1 MQRIYESINMAQ
13 FELQMPKLGESIEEA
28 TITKWFVK
36 VGDKIEDDDVL
47 LEIATDKVDS
57 EIPSPV
63 SGTIIKIHVE
73 QDQTVPVGTIIAVID
88 TSEDDVVLDDA
99 PVAEKEVEER
109 SAPESA
115 VVEISESDTTES
127 DTVETVKESPSP
139 APEKTGESGRFYS
152 PLVLTIA
159 KEERISM
166 EELDAISGSG
176 RKGRVQKKDILD
188 YIKTRTASG
197 IAPAIVSAA
206 SKPAS
211 APAAPTAAPAKPK
224 VSVSVG
230 AEDEIIEMDRLRK
243 LIAEHMIMSKQTSA
257 HVTNMLEADVTD
269 IVLWRNRV
277 KDEFLQREGE
287 KITYLPVFME
297 AIIQALKDFPMIN
310 ASLDGDK
317 IILKKAI
324 NLGIAV
330 ALPTGNLIVPVI
342 KRADSLNLLGLTKA
356 LNKMANDAR
365 NSKLSPDDIQGGT
378 FTISNFGTFRNVMGT
393 PIINQPQLA
402 ILAIG
407 TVEKKPA
414 VIETPT
420 GDVIGIRHK
429 MFLSLTYDHRVID
442 GAYGGAFLRKL
453 ADYLE
458 NFDGNKV
465 I

>member
-1 MQRIYESINMAQ
+1 MAQ
-13 FELQMPKLGESIEEA
+13 FELLMPKLGESIEEA

-63 SGTIIKIHVE
+63 SGTIVKIHYE
-73 QDQTVPVGTIIAVID
+73 QDQTVPVGTTIAVID
-88 TSEDDVVLDDA
+88 TAGGAVEAADAAADDEMVKA
-99 PVAEKEVEER
+99 PLTEKAQEEPADLTVAERDTGKTAEE
-109 SAPESA
+109 A
-115 VVEISESDTTES
+115 
-127 DTVETVKESPSP
+127 P
-139 APEKTGESGRFYS
+139 APAVAKKQASGRFYS

-159 KEERISM
+159 REEGIGM
-166 EELDAISGSG
+166 DELDAIPGSG
-176 RKGRVQKKDILD
+176 RNGRVQKKDILD
-188 YIKTRTASG
+188 YVKARTA
-197 IAPAIVSAA
+197 PAAGAA
-206 SKPAS
+206 E
-211 APAAPTAAPAKPK
+211 APAAPGPAAPAPPSAAPGKPR
-224 VSVSVG
+224 VSASVS
-230 AEDEIIEMDRLRK
+230 AEDEIIEMDRMRK
-243 LIAEHMIMSKQTSA
+243 LIADHMILSKQTSA

-277 KDEFLQREGE
+277 KDEFLKREGE
-287 KITYLPVFME
+287 KITYLPIFME

-310 ASLDGDK
+310 ASVDSDK
-317 IILKKAI
+317 IILKKDI
-324 NLGIAV
+324 NLGVAV
-330 ALPTGNLIVPVI
+330 ALPGGNLIVPVI

-356 LNKMANDAR
+356 LNKMADNAR
-365 NSKLSPDDIQGGT
+365 NNKLNPDDIQGGT

-393 PIINQPQLA
+393 PIINQPQVA

-414 VIETPT
+414 VIETTT

-429 MFLSLTYDHRVID
+429 MFLSLTYDHRIID
-442 GAYGGAFLRKL
+442 GAYGGAYLRKL

-458 NFDGNKV
+458 NFDVNRV

>member
-1 MQRIYESINMAQ
+1 MAQ

-36 VGDKIEDDDVL
+36 AGDKIEDDDVL

-63 SGTIIKIHVE
+63 SGTVVKINYE
-73 QDQTVPVGTIIAVID
+73 QDATVPVGTIIAVID
-88 TSEDDVVLDDA
+88 TSGDEVADEETPGVKEAAEETPFAAGAEAVDEAAVA
-99 PVAEKEVEER
+99 QKPPRTAEKEG
-109 SAPESA
+109 A
-115 VVEISESDTTES
+115 
-127 DTVETVKESPSP
+127 
-139 APEKTGESGRFYS
+139 SGRFYS

-159 KEERISM
+159 REEGVSM
-166 EELDAISGSG
+166 EELETISGSG
-176 RKGRVQKKDILD
+176 RNGRVQKKDILD
-188 YIKTRTASG
+188 YVKTRTPRATQ
-197 IAPAIVSAA
+197 PAAA
-206 SKPAS
+206 SEHVPTAPGAEVS
-211 APAAPTAAPAKPK
+211 QAAPAAAKGPAPDRPK
-224 VSVSVG
+224 VSASVS
-230 AEDEIIEMDRLRK
+230 AEDEIMEMDRMRK
-243 LIAEHMIMSKQTSA
+243 LIADHMIMSKQTSA
-257 HVTNMLEADVTD
+257 HVTNMLEADVTE

-287 KITYLPVFME
+287 KITYLPIFME

-310 ASLDGDK
+310 ASVDGDR
-317 IILKKAI
+317 IILKKDI

-342 KRADSLNLLGLTKA
+342 KQADSFNLLGLTKA
-356 LNKMANDAR
+356 LNKMADNAR
-365 NSKLSPDDIQGGT
+365 NNRLSPDDIQGGT

-393 PIINQPQLA
+393 PIINQPQVA

-429 MFLSLTYDHRVID
+429 MFLSLTYDHRIID

-458 NFDGNKV
+458 NFDGKKV

>member
-1 MQRIYESINMAQ
+1 MAQ

-36 VGDKIEDDDVL
+36 AGDKIEDDDVL

-63 SGTIIKIHVE
+63 SGTIIKINYE

-88 TSEDDVVLDDA
+88 TSGGDVV
-99 PVAEKEVEER
+99 VEETPPAKEATPET
-109 SAPESA
+109 STTPPGEAESEAVVAPE
-115 VVEISESDTTES
+115 
-127 DTVETVKESPSP
+127 P
-139 APEKTGESGRFYS
+139 APATEKTGTSGRFYS

-159 KEERISM
+159 REEGISM
-166 EELDAISGSG
+166 EELEQIEGSG
-176 RKGRVQKKDILD
+176 RNGRVQKKDILD
-188 YIKTRTASG
+188 YVKTRKAPMG
-197 IAPAIVSAA
+197 APATAPSG
-206 SKPAS
+206 
-211 APAAPTAAPAKPK
+211 APAAAAAPPAQAAGAPAKPK
-224 VSVSVG
+224 VSASVS
-230 AEDEIIEMDRLRK
+230 AQDEIIEMDRMRK
-243 LIAEHMIMSKQTSA
+243 LIADHMIMSKQTSA

-297 AIIQALKDFPMIN
+297 AIIQALKDFPIIN
-310 ASLDGDK
+310 ASVDGDR
-317 IILKKAI
+317 IILKKDI

-342 KRADSLNLLGLTKA
+342 KRADSYNLLGLTKA
-356 LNKMANDAR
+356 LNKMADDAR
-365 NSKLSPDDIQGGT
+365 NNKLSPDDIQGGT

-393 PIINQPQLA
+393 PIINQPQVA

-429 MFLSLTYDHRVID
+429 MFLSLTYDHRIID

>member
-1 MQRIYESINMAQ
+1 MAQ

-36 VGDKIEDDDVL
+36 VGDKIDDDDVL

-63 SGTIIKIHVE
+63 SGTVIKIHYK

-88 TSEDDVVLDDA
+88 TSGGDIVVEDEPAKDSGSA
-99 PVAEKEVEER
+99 PVSEKEVEDIV
-109 SAPESA
+109 APASPE
-115 VVEISESDTTES
+115 TEVGE
-127 DTVETVKESPSP
+127 TVEEPPSQT
-139 APEKTGESGRFYS
+139 PEKSGGSGRFYS

-159 KEERISM
+159 REEGISM
-166 EELDAISGSG
+166 QELDTLPGSG
-176 RKGRVQKKDILD
+176 RDGRVQKKDILD
-188 YIKTRTASG
+188 YVKTRARPAG
-197 IAPAIVSAA
+197 APAEPSLA
-206 SKPAS
+206 SKPAA
-211 APAAPTAAPAKPK
+211 APATPAAATAKPK

-243 LIAEHMIMSKQTSA
+243 LIADHMIMSKQTSA

-277 KDEFLQREGE
+277 KNEFLQREGE

-310 ASLDGDK
+310 SSVDGDK
-317 IILKKAI
+317 IILKKDI

-365 NSKLSPDDIQGGT
+365 NNKLSPDDIQGGT

-393 PIINQPQLA
+393 PIINQPQVA

-429 MFLSLTYDHRVID
+429 MFLSLTYDHRIID

>member
-1 MQRIYESINMAQ
+1 MAQ

-28 TITKWFVK
+28 TVTKWFVK
-36 VGDKIEDDDVL
+36 VGDKIDDDDVL

-63 SGTIIKIHVE
+63 SGTIIKINVE

-88 TSEDDVVLDDA
+88 TSGGDIVAEAEPAKDSGSA
-99 PVAEKEVEER
+99 PVSEKEVEEIV
-109 SAPESA
+109 SPAGPEPDI
-115 VVEISESDTTES
+115 VK
-127 DTVETVKESPSP
+127 TVEETLPP
-139 APEKTGESGRFYS
+139 APEKSGGSGRFYS

-159 KEERISM
+159 REEGISM
-166 EELDAISGSG
+166 EELETLPGSG
-176 RKGRVQKKDILD
+176 REGRVQKKDILD
-188 YIKTRTASG
+188 YVKTRTA
-197 IAPAIVSAA
+197 PASASVEAAVA
-206 SKPAS
+206 SKPAA
-211 APAAPTAAPAKPK
+211 APASPTSAPAKPK

-243 LIAEHMIMSKQTSA
+243 LIADHMIMSKQTSA

-277 KDEFLQREGE
+277 KNEFLQREGE

-310 ASLDGDK
+310 SSVDGDS
-317 IILKKAI
+317 IILKKDI

-356 LNKMANDAR
+356 LNKMADDAR
-365 NSKLSPDDIQGGT
+365 NNKLSPDDIQGGT

-393 PIINQPQLA
+393 PIINQPQVA

-429 MFLSLTYDHRVID
+429 MFLSLTYDHRIID

>member
-1 MQRIYESINMAQ
+1 MAQ

-28 TITKWFVK
+28 TVTKWFVK
-36 VGDKIEDDDVL
+36 VGDKIDDDDLL

-63 SGTIIKIHVE
+63 SGTIIKINVE

-88 TSEDDVVLDDA
+88 TSGGDVVAEAEPAKDSGGA
-99 PVAEKEVEER
+99 PVSEMEVEE
-109 SAPESA
+109 SAAPTSPKAE
-115 VVEISESDTTES
+115 VVETIKETPLQAHEKSGGSD
-127 DTVETVKESPSP
+127 
-139 APEKTGESGRFYS
+139 RFYS

-159 KEERISM
+159 REEGISM
-166 EELDAISGSG
+166 QELDTLHGSG
-176 RKGRVQKKDILD
+176 RDGRVQKKDILD
-188 YIKTRTASG
+188 YLKTRTR
-197 IAPAIVSAA
+197 PAGVPSE
-206 SKPAS
+206 AS
-211 APAAPTAAPAKPK
+211 APAKPVAAPAVEAAAPAAAPTKPK

-230 AEDEIIEMDRLRK
+230 AEDEIIKMDRLRK
-243 LIAEHMIMSKQTSA
+243 LIADHMIMSKQTSA

-277 KDEFLQREGE
+277 KNEFLQREGE

-310 ASLDGDK
+310 SSVDGDK
-317 IILKKAI
+317 IILKKDI

-342 KRADSLNLLGLTKA
+342 KKADSLNLLGLTKA

-365 NSKLSPDDIQGGT
+365 NNKLSPDDIQGGT

-393 PIINQPQLA
+393 PIINQPQVA

-429 MFLSLTYDHRVID
+429 MFLSLTYDHRIID

>member
-1 MQRIYESINMAQ
+1 MAQ

-28 TITKWFVK
+28 TVIKWFVK
-36 VGDKIEDDDVL
+36 VGDKIDDDDVL

-63 SGTIIKIHVE
+63 SGTIIKINVE

-88 TSEDDVVLDDA
+88 TSGDDIVTEPEPTKDSESA
-99 PVAEKEVEER
+99 PVSEPEVV
-109 SAPESA
+109 ESA
-115 VVEISESDTTES
+115 AP
-127 DTVETVKESPSP
+127 PSP
-139 APEKTGESGRFYS
+139 EAEIVKTLEKPPSQVIEKSGGSGRFYS

-159 KEERISM
+159 REEGISM
-166 EELDAISGSG
+166 QELDTLPGSG
-176 RKGRVQKKDILD
+176 RDGRVQKKDILD
-188 YIKTRTASG
+188 YVKTRTT
-197 IAPAIVSAA
+197 PAGVQSEASAA
-206 SKPAS
+206 TKPTTG
-211 APAAPTAAPAKPK
+211 PAAEAAAPVAAPAKPK

-243 LIAEHMIMSKQTSA
+243 LIADHMIMSKQTSA

-277 KDEFLQREGE
+277 KNEFLQREGE

-310 ASLDGDK
+310 SSVDGDK
-317 IILKKAI
+317 IILKKDI

-342 KRADSLNLLGLTKA
+342 KKADSLNLLGLTKT

-365 NSKLSPDDIQGGT
+365 NNKLSPDDIQGGT

-393 PIINQPQLA
+393 PIINQPQVA

-414 VIETPT
+414 VIETST

-429 MFLSLTYDHRVID
+429 MFLSLTYDHRIID

-458 NFDGNKV
+458 NFDVNKV